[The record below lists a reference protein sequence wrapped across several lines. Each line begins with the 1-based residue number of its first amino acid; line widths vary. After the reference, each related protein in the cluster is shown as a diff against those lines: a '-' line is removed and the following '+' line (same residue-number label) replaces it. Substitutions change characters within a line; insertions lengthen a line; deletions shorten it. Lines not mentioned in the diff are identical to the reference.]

1 MKRAGFFSLSTLP
14 NGAEILFSLKCFAGS
29 MLALYVASRLGLP
42 RPFWSMMTAY
52 VVASPFSGA
61 VRSKAL
67 YRVGGTALGSTAT
80 VLLVPR
86 LVDSPELLSLALAC
100 WVGLCLY
107 ISLLDRTPRAY
118 VFMLAGYTAGLIGFP
133 VVSDPSAMF
142 DVALARVEEISI
154 GILCASLVHSL
165 VFPQG
170 LGPVLLARVDK
181 SIADA
186 QRWIVDALGKTDEGR
201 SLRDRRTLAADI
213 TELRVMATH
222 LPFDT
227 SHLRWMSGTI
237 GALQDRLTLMVPLLS
252 AIEDR
257 LRALRRTGSRTISQS
272 WDAVLHDIAA
282 WAEAGHVA
290 DAGAGIAGATDATD
304 DTAADRARATSLRLA
319 VDALVPPVVAGA
331 GWHQIL
337 QLNLATRLRS
347 LIDTHEASLA
357 LREDIGGVLH
367 GARPIGRGHEGV
379 QSPRVLHRDRGLA
392 LRSAFAAVIA
402 ITSCCAFWII
412 TGWPSGSAAPMM
424 AAVFCS
430 FFATQDD
437 PVPGI
442 AQFLKYTILSTPISA
457 FYLLVALPA
466 VHSYE
471 MLVLVTAPTFLV
483 LGCYAGRPATS
494 LRAMAMIFG
503 IAGTLSLQDTNT
515 SDLVSFINSN
525 LAQILGISAAAF
537 FTKLLRTVSAQWT
550 ARRLLRAGWR
560 ELTQMATGERN
571 PSIMAVSARML
582 DRIGLLTP
590 RLAIDGPQADL
601 SAVDALG
608 DLRIGLNM
616 AQLRELQLRLQ
627 RNGVSLQPL
636 MAHLATHFRTRQ
648 TGEVSGAVAAA
659 VYAPLPA
666 APALLEV
673 IDAALRAVCAAP
685 RPAADMT
692 DADVE
697 TAVTS
702 LASLRRDL
710 FPDAPAYDAR
720 YQDQTKENP

>member
-1 MKRAGFFSLSTLP
+1 M
-14 NGAEILFSLKCFAGS
+14 
-29 MLALYVASRLGLP
+29 
-42 RPFWSMMTAY
+42 
-52 VVASPFSGA
+52 
-61 VRSKAL
+61 
-67 YRVGGTALGSTAT
+67 
-80 VLLVPR
+80 
-86 LVDSPELLSLALAC
+86 
-100 WVGLCLY
+100 
-107 ISLLDRTPRAY
+107 
-118 VFMLAGYTAGLIGFP
+118 
-133 VVSDPSAMF
+133 
-142 DVALARVEEISI
+142 
-154 GILCASLVHSL
+154 
-165 VFPQG
+165 
-170 LGPVLLARVDK
+170 
-181 SIADA
+181 
-186 QRWIVDALGKTDEGR
+186 
-201 SLRDRRTLAADI
+201 
-213 TELRVMATH
+213 
-222 LPFDT
+222 
-227 SHLRWMSGTI
+227 
-237 GALQDRLTLMVPLLS
+237 
-252 AIEDR
+252 
-257 LRALRRTGSRTISQS
+257 
-272 WDAVLHDIAA
+272 
-282 WAEAGHVA
+282 
-290 DAGAGIAGATDATD
+290 
-304 DTAADRARATSLRLA
+304 
-319 VDALVPPVVAGA
+319 
-331 GWHQIL
+331 
-337 QLNLATRLRS
+337 
-347 LIDTHEASLA
+347 
-357 LREDIGGVLH
+357 LH
-367 GARPIGRGHEGV
+367 GARPVGRGHEGA
-379 QSPRVLHRDRGLA
+379 QSPRVLHLDRGLA

-457 FYLLVALPA
+457 FYLLIALPA

-560 ELTQMATGERN
+560 ELAQMATGERN

-590 RLAIDGPQADL
+590 RLAIDGPRADL

-616 AQLRELQLRLQ
+616 AQLRELQPRLQ
-627 RNGVSLQPL
+627 QHGVSLRPL
-636 MAHLATHFRTRQ
+636 MGHLATHFRTRQ
-648 TGEVSGAVAAA
+648 TGEVSDAVASA

-666 APALLEV
+666 APALLEA
-673 IDAALRAVCAAP
+673 IDAALRAVCTVSAAHGLP
-685 RPAADMT
+685 QSTATPSMT
-692 DADVE
+692 DADFE

-710 FPDAPAYDAR
+710 FSAAPAYEAR
-720 YQDQTKENP
+720 PQDSNKEQP